1 MKIEVLRLAIDFGL
15 FILIWMVQLLIY
27 PSFKWMSTDTFKS
40 WHRNYMQRITYI
52 VAPLMIAQTGL
63 CIYFFYYYPAMV
75 MPNITYST
83 LVASTWIST
92 FIVFIPLHGK
102 LDREL
107 NKVTLCDSLTRKNW
121 IRVALWTGVL
131 ILDLFLLY

>member
-27 PSFKWMSTDTFKS
+27 PSFKWMAADNFKS
-40 WHRNYMQRITYI
+40 WHRNYMRRMTYI

-63 CIYFFYYYPAMV
+63 CFYFFYYYPAMV
-75 MPNITYST
+75 MPNITYSI

-92 FIVFIPLHGK
+92 FILFIPLHGK

-107 NKVTLCDSLTRKNW
+107 NKVALCDSLTHKNW
-121 IRVALWTGVL
+121 IRVLLWTGVL